1 MPDLNRVILIGRLTA
16 DPELRQTQSGTA
28 VCRFKIA
35 ISRSYKDS
43 SGNYPADFIE
53 CQAWRQKAE
62 FVSKYFSK
70 GRCIIVEGSL
80 QNNNYEKDGVMHY
93 GMTVLADNVS
103 FGESKGNSGTGTQ
116 QAAQP
121 TQTAQT
127 QEPAYAVDPAQ
138 SELGDLGDFEEIL
151 SDGEVPF

>member
-35 ISRSYKDS
+35 VSRSYKDS

-103 FGESKGNSGTGTQ
+103 FGESKGYSGTS
-116 QAAQP
+116 AENAHVA
-121 TQTAQT
+121 QTAPQT
-127 QEPAYAVDPAQ
+127 QAPAPQETQDV
-138 SELGDLGDFEEIL
+138 LGDLDDYQEIL
-151 SDGEVPF
+151 AGSEPPF